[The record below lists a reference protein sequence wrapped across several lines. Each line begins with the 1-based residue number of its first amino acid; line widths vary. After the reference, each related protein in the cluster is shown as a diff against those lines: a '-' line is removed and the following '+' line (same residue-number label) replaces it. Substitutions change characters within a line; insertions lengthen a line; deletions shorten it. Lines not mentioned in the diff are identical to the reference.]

1 MAAIYPSL
9 VKDWP
14 NYSKGIYERTHHKRV
29 EFWFKTCFLQGM
41 PVESVEIRRN
51 DTELYHVHSYNIYS
65 SSKMK
70 RGSWNIDGGNCKV
83 TISKNDLSHD
93 QLSHIVENIKS
104 SQKSFSYVDVVLR
117 NCNTNNILQLNMIS
131 SINLLP
137 ETETHHIF
145 NMHYLAMK
153 A

>member
-1 MAAIYPSL
+1 MADIYPTL
-9 VKDWP
+9 VKDWTTY
-14 NYSKGIYERTHHKRV
+14 NKSIYERTNHKRV
-29 EFWFKTCFLQGM
+29 EFWFKTCFLEGV
-41 PVESVEIRRN
+41 PAESVEIKRN
-51 DTELYHVHSYNIYS
+51 NADLYHVHSYNIYA

-70 RGSWNIDGGNCKV
+70 KGSWNIDGGNCKI
-83 TISKNDLSHD
+83 TIAKNDVKHE
-93 QLSHIVENIKS
+93 QISHIIENIKS

-131 SINLLP
+131 SINQLP
-137 ETETHHIF
+137 ETETHFII

>member
-1 MAAIYPSL
+1 MPLTYQAMA
-9 VKDWP
+9 KDWP
-14 NYSKGIYERTHHKRV
+14 VYSNGIYERTHHKRV
-29 EFWFKTCFLQGM
+29 EFWFKTCFLEGL
-41 PVESVEIRRN
+41 PVESVEIKRN
-51 DTELYHVHSYNIYS
+51 NMETYHVHSYNIYA

-70 RGSWNIDGGNCKV
+70 RGSWNIDGGNCKITV
-83 TISKNDLSHD
+83 CKNDISQKQILN
-93 QLSHIVENIKS
+93 IIENIKC

-137 ETETHHIF
+137 ETETNFIL